1 MQEILNQVFIA
12 VLTIAI
18 PFIVTIIFRAIEGLL
33 SRWEGQTMAMKDGL
47 VKNRLIEFEAIVRK
61 AVIATEATLKR
72 DIVGASKDGKITK
85 DEAIELMNKTI
96 QTVRDTTTADTKALL
111 RDLGVDLEAAVKA
124 EAESFL
130 EGIKN
135 RFRSADNSKVD

>member
-1 MQEILNQVFIA
+1 MSEILNQILIA

-18 PFIVTIIFRAIEGLL
+18 PFIVSIVFRAIEGLL

-61 AVIATEATLKR
+61 AVIATEATLKK
-72 DIVGASKDGKITK
+72 DIVGASKDGKITRQ
-85 DEAIELMNKTI
+85 EATELMNKTI
-96 QTVRDTTTADTKALL
+96 QTVKDTTTADTKKLL
-111 RDLGVDLEAAVKA
+111 ADLGLDLEAAVKA

-135 RFRSADNSKVD
+135 RFREKDNGKVD

>member
-1 MQEILNQVFIA
+1 MQEILNQVLVA

-18 PFIVTIIFRAIEGLL
+18 PFIVTIIFKAIGGLL

-85 DEAIELMNKTI
+85 DEAHELMNKTI
-96 QTVRDTTTADTKALL
+96 QTVKETTTDDTKALL
-111 RDLGVDLEAAVKA
+111 ADLGIDLESAVRA

-135 RFRSADNSKVD
+135 RFRSTDTK

>member
-1 MQEILNQVFIA
+1 MQEILNQVLIA

-33 SRWEGQTMAMKDGL
+33 SRWESQTMVMKDGL

-85 DEAIELMNKTI
+85 DEAKELMDKTI
-96 QTVRDTTTADTKALL
+96 QTVRSTTTDDTKKLL
-111 RDLGVDLEAAVKA
+111 SDIGIDLEAAVRA

-135 RFRSADNSKVD
+135 RFRSTDTK

>member
-1 MQEILNQVFIA
+1 MSEILNQILIA

-18 PFIVTIIFRAIEGLL
+18 PFIVTIIFKAIGGLL

-85 DEAIELMNKTI
+85 DEAKELMDKTI
-96 QTVRDTTTADTKALL
+96 QTVRSTTTDDTKKLL
-111 RDLGVDLEAAVKA
+111 SDIGIDLEAAVKA

-135 RFRSADNSKVD
+135 RFRVTDNSKVD

>member
-1 MQEILNQVFIA
+1 MQEILNQVLIA

-85 DEAIELMNKTI
+85 DEAVELMNKTI

-135 RFRSADNSKVD
+135 RFRETSNRKVD